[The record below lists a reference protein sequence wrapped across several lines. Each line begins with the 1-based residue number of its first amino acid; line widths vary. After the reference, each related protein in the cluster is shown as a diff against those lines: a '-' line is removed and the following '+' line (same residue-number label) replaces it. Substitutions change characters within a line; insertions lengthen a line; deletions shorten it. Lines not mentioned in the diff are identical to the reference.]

1 MWDAWKLSGML
12 LTFFPPRSLNILSL
26 LITMAYWVL
35 TMHKS
40 QVQLGQYRLRG
51 VCHNERGA

>member
-1 MWDAWKLSGML
+1 M
-12 LTFFPPRSLNILSL
+12 TFFPPRGLNVLSL

-40 QVQLGQYRLRG
+40 QVQLSQYRLRG
-51 VCHNERGA
+51 VCHNVRGA